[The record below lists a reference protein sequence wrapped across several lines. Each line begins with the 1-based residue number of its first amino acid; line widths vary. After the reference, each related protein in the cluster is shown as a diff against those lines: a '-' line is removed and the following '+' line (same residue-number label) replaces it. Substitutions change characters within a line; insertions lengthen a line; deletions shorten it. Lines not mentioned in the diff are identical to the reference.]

1 MIMIK
6 IIKYCT
12 CFLTL
17 TFVLGLDDNNIYDKS
32 WALVVGIN
40 DYNNIPN
47 LNYAVE
53 DALAIKNMLINEH
66 GFPRKNVRYLIDKEA
81 TQSNIKKELSNLMKN
96 AGENDRVVFYFA
108 GHGETAELG
117 LEEGD
122 IGFLLPADGDIED
135 LYFSAIDMEELK
147 RISKFSKAKHMLF
160 LVDAC
165 YGGLAAVNTRSLTT
179 NTPNYLDKIVDENAR
194 QIITAGGKDEKVI
207 EKDDWEHSAFT
218 KNLLSGLK
226 DKKADQNQDGYI
238 TGSEIGFFLQEH
250 VSLDTDNF
258 QTPQSK
264 RLTTHEGEIIFFA
277 KVEQKEEVEKELDY
291 QQILQAMVLQMS
303 QQAQNQNN
311 QIQVNDNQR
320 VIKPGSL
327 GLYARDPSKEVMIV
341 RIFYRPSGLAYEAKF
356 KLNINASDEMSWS
369 KVSLIE
375 IDDVLEIPG
384 ETITGIYNYNTGTVD

>member
-1 MIMIK
+1 
-6 IIKYCT
+6 
-12 CFLTL
+12 
-17 TFVLGLDDNNIYDKS
+17 
-32 WALVVGIN
+32 
-40 DYNNIPN
+40 
-47 LNYAVE
+47 
-53 DALAIKNMLINEH
+53 MLINEYR
-66 GFPRKNVRYLIDKEA
+66 FPRKNVRYLIDKEA

-122 IGFLLPADGDIED
+122 IGFLLPTDGDAED

-179 NTPNYLDKIVDENAR
+179 NTPNYLDKIADENAR

-264 RLTTHEGEIIFFA
+264 RLTTHEGEIIFLSIIP
-277 KVEQKEEVEKELDY
+277 EKEEPQEELDY
-291 QQILQAMVLQMS
+291 QEVLKAMVLQMS
-303 QQAQNQNN
+303 QQSQTHNN
-311 QIQVNDNQR
+311 TMQINNDMR
-320 VIKPGSL
+320 VIKPGSF
-327 GLYARDPSKEVMIV
+327 GIYAKDPSKDVMIES
-341 RIFYRPSGLAYEAKF
+341 IFLRPSGLAYKGKF
-356 KLNINASDEMSWS
+356 KLSIDASDDMSWS
-369 KVSLIE
+369 RIVIIE

-384 ETITGIYNYNTGTVD
+384 ETITGIYNYNTGEVE

>member
-1 MIMIK
+1 
-6 IIKYCT
+6 
-12 CFLTL
+12 
-17 TFVLGLDDNNIYDKS
+17 
-32 WALVVGIN
+32 
-40 DYNNIPN
+40 
-47 LNYAVE
+47 
-53 DALAIKNMLINEH
+53 
-66 GFPRKNVRYLIDKEA
+66 
-81 TQSNIKKELSNLMKN
+81 
-96 AGENDRVVFYFA
+96 
-108 GHGETAELG
+108 
-117 LEEGD
+117 
-122 IGFLLPADGDIED
+122 
-135 LYFSAIDMEELK
+135 
-147 RISKFSKAKHMLF
+147 
-160 LVDAC
+160 
-165 YGGLAAVNTRSLTT
+165 
-179 NTPNYLDKIVDENAR
+179 
-194 QIITAGGKDEKVI
+194 VI

-303 QQAQNQNN
+303 QQAQNQNS

-341 RIFYRPSGLAYEAKF
+341 RIFYSPSGLTYEAKF

-375 IDDVLEIPG
+375 IDDVLVIPG
-384 ETITGIYNYNTGTVD
+384 ETITGIYNYDTGTVD